1 MGIKD
6 NLNKSF
12 TIDYRD
18 EYQKRHRETIYG
30 SKTLAKEILAKRK
43 AEIAERKFFPDRKK
57 QQLTFWEAADKYYA
71 IRLSKKKSAFKM
83 KYTIEFLKKYF
94 GNKPLASIT
103 TADVQ
108 EFYNQRLAETSP
120 STANRHFSV
129 LRAIINKGILLKL
142 YKGENP
148 CIGVG
153 KQKENPARTNYLSQ
167 EEIKEVLLHI
177 PERSRNLVAFAICT
191 GMRRGEILRLDWKD
205 IDWTNNIIHI
215 YISKSGNKREVPIMP
230 SLRQVLLSM
239 HPLKTGKVFPLT
251 EKMVEY
257 DFRHTLKKLGIQ
269 NIRFH
274 DLRHTFASHFMM
286 KGGSITDLQRI
297 LGHSDLKLTQRYAH
311 LSPTYLRKSI
321 EIVNDLL
328 PQFA

>member
-71 IRLSKKKSAFKM
+71 IHLSKKKSAFKM

-129 LRAIINKGILLKL
+129 LRAIINKVILLKL

-251 EKMVEY
+251 EKWWS
-257 DFRHTLKKLGIQ
+257 T
-269 NIRFH
+269 
-274 DLRHTFASHFMM
+274 TFV
-286 KGGSITDLQRI
+286 I
-297 LGHSDLKLTQRYAH
+297 LSKNWAYKTSAF
-311 LSPTYLRKSI
+311 TTCAT
-321 EIVNDLL
+321 LL
-328 PQFA
+328 PVIL